1 MSNYIL
7 PLMVLGI
14 VLYGMRKKI
23 DLYDVFIDGSKE
35 SFKMAFTIFPNLLA
49 MIVSVNILVDSGFL
63 EFLVHLILPV
73 LKIPIEIISLAIMR
87 PISGNA
93 TLALLNTIYTKYG
106 VDSFYGLLSSTIQG
120 CTDTT
125 FYVIAL
131 YYGSVGIKNIRY
143 ALKTSLLADLVGILS
158 SLGICYLLFS

>member
-49 MIVSVNILVDSGFL
+49 MIVCVNILVDSGFCP
-63 EFLVHLILPV
+63 F
-73 LKIPIEIISLAIMR
+73 
-87 PISGNA
+87 
-93 TLALLNTIYTKYG
+93 
-106 VDSFYGLLSSTIQG
+106 
-120 CTDTT
+120 
-125 FYVIAL
+125 
-131 YYGSVGIKNIRY
+131 
-143 ALKTSLLADLVGILS
+143 
-158 SLGICYLLFS
+158 